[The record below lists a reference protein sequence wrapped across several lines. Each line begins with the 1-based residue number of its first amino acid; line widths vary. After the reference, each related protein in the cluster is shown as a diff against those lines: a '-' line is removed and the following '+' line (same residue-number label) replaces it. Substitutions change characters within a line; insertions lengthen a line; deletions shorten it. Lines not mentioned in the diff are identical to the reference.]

1 MTWSASPHISS
12 PKAQAV
18 WRSPRTIPGTA
29 LPGRRWAAAAASNA
43 ASGPSWSKRRATRLR
58 GGAPHSGAAPGK
70 GGGTMRWWENPNPK
84 PWVLHGFTF
93 KSGARNGSW
102 PRAYLSLVWG
112 TICCANL
119 RATKTS
125 KDTQLQWKMPTALQM
140 ARLKTGKNHPASCIM
155 VAPWKFQG
163 ATMSGMM
170 TRNKG
175 RNPDSPIKKK
185 KRPKFK
191 RFRMQHGFVWKSRG
205 KPLNPSVSF
214 IIFPMKLVIWNYL
227 EAYQAYFLFR
237 HTVPNLGYAG
247 HRSCRKKM
255 TGEG

>member
-1 MTWSASPHISS
+1 MVLHLPISPV
-12 PKAQAV
+12 PRLKLYGGPPVPYRAQRCREDV
-18 WRSPRTIPGTA
+18 
-29 LPGRRWAAAAASNA
+29 GRRPPRQMQQAAPAGQNEERLDFAAE
-43 ASGPSWSKRRATRLR
+43 L
-58 GGAPHSGAAPGK
+58 HIVVQAPGK

-84 PWVLHGFTF
+84 PWGFTWF
-93 KSGARNGSW
+93 
-102 PRAYLSLVWG
+102 YLQIWCQEWVPDQGHTCPLCGVQFVVQ
-112 TICCANL
+112 ICGQQ
-119 RATKTS
+119 KTS